1 MDLEEFRAM
10 IHQLLPHLSAEDG
23 GGGGTA
29 PEPGPE

>member
-10 IHQLLPHLSAEDG
+10 IHQLLPHLSADEDG
-23 GGGGTA
+23 PGAA